1 MLGASPCLV
10 SSHPSRGWVFVFPPL
25 LLFVCLFVFS
35 LSPSQQQQQL
45 ARRSSCRRRARHAA
59 AASDSKRFG
68 HRRPSSCRT
77 KRRPRRR
84 RRRPSRGFF
93 FVCFF
98 CTPVTIHSIKPRG
111 RGVTGLGIKSYRSN
125 QMTHCRTTP
134 CGIWLDKFR
143 NPASTLGPGD
153 SSVSDLQFA
162 SLSVAPVIL
171 YPRCGSFRQHFVVP
185 NGDLGRLRLPADCL
199 VDAWSDS

>member
-10 SSHPSRGWVFVFPPL
+10 SSHPSRGWVFVSPPP

-77 KRRPRRR
+77 KRRPR